1 MPKISVVMSIY
12 KEPVEWMR
20 QSIDSILNQT
30 YSDFEFI
37 IINDKPDRDEN
48 AHLLNEYA
56 QKDNRIKIITNEENI
71 GLTKSLNKGL
81 EIAQGEY
88 IARMD
93 ADDVSMPDRFQ
104 KQVKFL
110 DNHPD
115 VGVCGGWIKLFGDRE
130 GIQSYPRENLN
141 MCLFLDSP
149 FAHPIVMIRYK
160 VLLDNAIRY
169 DETCITSQDYNLWV
183 DLFSVGVK
191 FYNIQEPLLLYRYS
205 DMQIMKT
212 KSLIQI
218 VTGKKIRHK
227 ALSVYY
233 KMKGLE
239 YNKEVE
245 WSINTMN
252 TVLRNMSEFMDKEQS
267 AKFIYYSFLS
277 FKKNIVWIIIKLIS
291 TGAVFKFSLLDTIR
305 LLYFTLANRDLAKF

>member
-1 MPKISVVMSIY
+1 MPKISVLMSVY
-12 KEPVEWMR
+12 KEPIEWL
-20 QSIDSILNQT
+20 QESIDSILNQT
-30 YSDFEFI
+30 FKDFEFI
-37 IINDKPDRDEN
+37 IILDNPN
-48 AHLLNEYA
+48 YNEAIQVVKDYA
-56 QKDNRIKIITNEENI
+56 NKDNRIVLLFNEQNM

-93 ADDVSMPDRFQ
+93 ADDISMPDRFQ
-104 KQVKFL
+104 KQVKFM
-110 DNHPD
+110 DNHPA

-130 GIQSYPRENLN
+130 GVQIYPRENSN

-160 VLLDNAIRY
+160 VLLDNAICY
-169 DETCITSQDYNLWV
+169 NENCITSQDYNLWV

-239 YNKEVE
+239 YNKDVE
-245 WSINTMN
+245 WNLDRMN
-252 TVLRNMSEFMDKEQS
+252 SVLRDMSEFMDKQQS
-267 AKFIYYSFLS
+267 EKFIYYSFLS
-277 FKKNIVWIIIKLIS
+277 FKRNIIWIIVKLIT
-291 TGAVFKFSLLDTIR
+291 TGAVFRFSPLDTIR